1 METES
6 LRAETPPILKEPFPA
21 AEDRE
26 KIIQACYELLCSE
39 RPLSEVLVE
48 AKRLSVLRKSVP
60 IAGPA
65 PVPMGPAGGSSQA
78 DNRPAE
84 VTEATPWNLVEYYR
98 PAAPSSGESSS
109 NATDHRRAPEMEQP
123 PANAR
128 DSQSPPL
135 KIGWAIGRFSFWL
148 VTAICS
154 IIPVGT
160 SGIWVPPAPVETAAA
175 LPVPAETGIRQPSQD
190 IPARM
195 AVERDDATK
204 ISPPPDTASSA
215 APAPGK
221 VTDLFEE
228 FKRQYLTPRDGGE
241 LAHTQLRAGAARPS
255 VPERGRAHASPGPD
269 HRSMPIPPAAGG
281 VGSKHD
287 TLKTPAYVP
296 AYPHGADYSRAP
308 FVNRMSHPNPPR
320 SWDPYWRLPY
330 PVPPQNAVLQYDTL
344 IGRYVPLA
352 GGSAPPNLLTSR
364 APPRSR

>member
-1 METES
+1 
-6 LRAETPPILKEPFPA
+6 
-21 AEDRE
+21 
-26 KIIQACYELLCSE
+26 
-39 RPLSEVLVE
+39 
-48 AKRLSVLRKSVP
+48 
-60 IAGPA
+60 
-65 PVPMGPAGGSSQA
+65 
-78 DNRPAE
+78 
-84 VTEATPWNLVEYYR
+84 
-98 PAAPSSGESSS
+98 
-109 NATDHRRAPEMEQP
+109 
-123 PANAR
+123 
-128 DSQSPPL
+128 
-135 KIGWAIGRFSFWL
+135 
-148 VTAICS
+148 
-154 IIPVGT
+154 
-160 SGIWVPPAPVETAAA
+160 
-175 LPVPAETGIRQPSQD
+175 
-190 IPARM
+190 M

-221 VTDLFEE
+221 VTDL
-228 FKRQYLTPRDGGE
+228 TPRDGRE